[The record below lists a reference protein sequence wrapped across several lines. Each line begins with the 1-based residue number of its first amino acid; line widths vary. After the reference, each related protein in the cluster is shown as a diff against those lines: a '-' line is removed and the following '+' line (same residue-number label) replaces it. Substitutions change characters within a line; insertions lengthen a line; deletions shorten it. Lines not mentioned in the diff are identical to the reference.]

1 MTEQTTR
8 SYSSMPKAARRVW
21 VVPRWLK
28 EAFVALAVVALAAV
42 AASKFVQHFGGKGT
56 RAAGAMDADELPPV
70 AAPPFSLP
78 MRDGM
83 QIDLSEY
90 RGKVVLLNFWAT
102 WCPPCRDE
110 EPSLR
115 QLTKAMDPKKF
126 RLVAVSVDEG
136 GWPVIDKFFGG
147 KAPPYAVAL
156 DQNARISQTYGATGR
171 IRRSSPCSIPTE
183 RRGCRTE
190 APAIDYDAS
199 SRATS
204 SRSSCGLNGFSTCGF
219 GTRRR
224 NSRAASVKAPPERK
238 TIR

>member
-8 SYSSMPKAARRVW
+8 SYSSMPKAGRRVW
-21 VVPRWLK
+21 VVPRWVK

-42 AASKFVQHFGGKGT
+42 AASKFVQHFGGKGS

-115 QLTKAMDPKKF
+115 QLAKAMDPKKF
-126 RLVAVSVDEG
+126 QLVAVSVDEG

-147 KAPPYAVAL
+147 KAPPYAIAL
-156 DQNARISQTYGATGR
+156 DQNARISQTYGTTKFPESYL
-171 IRRSSPCSIPTE
+171 IDSSGTLRLKFIGPRNWADPAVFTLLDSY
-183 RRGCRTE
+183 G
-190 APAIDYDAS
+190 AP
-199 SRATS
+199 R
-204 SRSSCGLNGFSTCGF
+204 LPN
-219 GTRRR
+219 
-224 NSRAASVKAPPERK
+224 
-238 TIR
+238 